1 MTMPALPWPDL
12 VSLLRQRAFAAPD
25 RVATTFLTDGERVGG
40 ERTWAALDR
49 RARAVATALQRQGE
63 TDDRV
68 LIVLDEGLEALDA
81 LFGCLFARRLAV
93 PVHPPD
99 PARLAR
105 TLPRLRAVA
114 ADADPSVVLTSS
126 ALVAQLR
133 EVPELARAEI
143 LAVAALEDDD
153 GWVDPGVRPD
163 DLAYLQYT
171 SGSTAHPKGVMVSHR
186 NLAHQLADFDDGLRH
201 DEGCT
206 MVSWLP
212 STHDLGLVYGRLL
225 PLWKG
230 MRSVFFPA
238 PAFVAR
244 PQRWMEAMSTW
255 GGTHSPA
262 PCFAFELAARRVTPE
277 EVARLDLSRV
287 RVLLDGAEPIRRD
300 SEEAFARAYAT
311 AGLPPTAITHAMGMS
326 EATAKIVREPAD
338 GRVARFVDLDRAA
351 YERRRVVRVPAGT
364 PGALVVAGNG
374 SPSHDTRVAIVDPD
388 DRRVLPEDE
397 VGELWVAGTT
407 VARGYWN
414 APEATEATFRA
425 RTSDGDGP
433 WLRTGDLAF
442 LHGGELYLSGRLKD
456 LVILRGDNHHAQDL
470 EWAVERAHPDLRS
483 GCSAAFGVVGDAG
496 EELVVVAE
504 VLPEAVPDAV
514 FAAMRQALSE
524 LGVAARTLALIPPR
538 TLPKTSS
545 GKLRRADTRSAFVL
559 GELPVVARWD
569 AAAPVEQRASVGL
582 RERVLAAPPR
592 RRVDLL
598 LDEVLRAAAQRCGM
612 APDEIDP
619 DRTFGELGL
628 DSVSAVE
635 LVTSTGR
642 ALGLDLPETLLFDH
656 PTPEALAAELLRRL

>member
-1 MTMPALPWPDL
+1 MTLPDLPWPDL
-12 VSLLRQRAFAAPD
+12 VSLVRQRASDAPD
-25 RVATTFLTDGERVGG
+25 RVATTFLADGERVAG

-49 RARAVATALQRQGE
+49 RARAVATALQARGE
-63 TDDRV
+63 RDDRV
-68 LIVLDEGLEALDA
+68 LIVLDEGLDALDA
-81 LFGCLFARRLAV
+81 LLGCLFARRLAV

-114 ADADPSVVLTSS
+114 ADATPSVVLTSPH
-126 ALVAQLR
+126 VAQQLR
-133 EVPELARAEI
+133 QVPELARAEV
-143 LAVAALEDDD
+143 LVVAALEEEA
-153 GWVDPGVRPD
+153 WVDPGVRPD
-163 DLAYLQYT
+163 DLAYVQYT
-171 SGSTAHPKGVMVSHR
+171 SGSTAHPKGVVVSHR
-186 NLAHQLADFDDGLRH
+186 NLVHQLADFDDGLRH
-201 DEGCT
+201 DEGCV

-244 PQRWMEAMSTW
+244 PQRWMEAMSAW

-262 PCFAFELAARRVTPE
+262 PCFAFELAARRVTPA

-287 RVLLDGAEPIRRD
+287 RVLLDGAEPIRQA
-300 SEEAFARAYAT
+300 SEEAFARAYAP
-311 AGLPPTAITHAMGMS
+311 AGLDPTAITHAMGMS

-338 GRVARFVDLDRAA
+338 GRPARFVHLDRGA
-351 YERRRVVRVPAGT
+351 YERRRVVRLPPGT

-388 DRRVLPEDE
+388 DHRVLAEHE

-407 VARGYWN
+407 VARGYWS
-414 APEATEATFRA
+414 APEATEATFGA
-425 RTSDGDGP
+425 RTADGAGP

-456 LVILRGDNHHAQDL
+456 LIILRGDNHHAQDL
-470 EWAVERAHPDLRS
+470 EWAVERAHADLRA
-483 GCSAAFGVVGDAG
+483 GCSAAFGVSGEAG

-504 VLPEAVPDAV
+504 VLPGAAPDAI

-524 LGVAARTLALIPPR
+524 HGVAARTLALIPPR

-545 GKLRRADTRSAFVL
+545 GKL
-559 GELPVVARWD
+559 
-569 AAAPVEQRASVGL
+569 
-582 RERVLAAPPR
+582 
-592 RRVDLL
+592 
-598 LDEVLRAAAQRCGM
+598 
-612 APDEIDP
+612 
-619 DRTFGELGL
+619 
-628 DSVSAVE
+628 
-635 LVTSTGR
+635 
-642 ALGLDLPETLLFDH
+642 
-656 PTPEALAAELLRRL
+656 